1 MIELLFTIFS
11 LGALISGFL
20 VISSTN
26 PVHSIF
32 SLVLAFANCCILL
45 IMLGVEFLAFLFM
58 IVYVGAIAILFLFVV
73 MMLNIRL
80 VEIMD
85 NATRYVPAGFII
97 GIVFLLQLL
106 IITDQ
111 QFINSNEKSIW
122 YENNTSLFYNLSHID
137 YIYDWVNTT
146 LIGNYL
152 YTEGWIYF
160 LVSSLVLLVSM
171 IGAIVLTLHHER
183 GIKRQDI
190 FSQIIADPVGE
201 IKKI

>member
-1 MIELLFTIFS
+1 MTDILFTVFS
-11 LGALISGFL
+11 IGALISGFL

-32 SLVLAFANCCILL
+32 ALVLAFANCCFLL

-97 GIVFLLQLL
+97 GVIFLLQLL

-111 QFINSNEKSIW
+111 QFISSNESSIW
-122 YENNTSLFYNLSHID
+122 YANEAKYGWSHVN
-137 YIYDWVNTT
+137 YIYDWINTT

-171 IGAIVLTLHHER
+171 IGAIVLTLHHEK

-190 FSQIIADPVGE
+190 FSQIIADTDT
-201 IKKI
+201 KKIK